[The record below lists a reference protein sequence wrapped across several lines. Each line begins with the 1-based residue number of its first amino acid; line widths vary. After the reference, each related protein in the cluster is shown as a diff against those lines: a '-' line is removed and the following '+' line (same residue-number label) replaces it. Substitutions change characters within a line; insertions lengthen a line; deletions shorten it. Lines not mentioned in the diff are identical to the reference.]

1 VGVISRFRAFLGRRH
16 NVRAHFWQTL
26 ANYTQSG
33 GGMLLG
39 IVLARLLEPSVFG
52 EIVALNATLM
62 FLMIPASFSTTQLLV
77 SDAGKTPDL
86 FSRVL
91 GMSVAVS
98 TLKFLILMGFLAF
111 NFFSGNLQTTLVGAI
126 VGMPMVLADLINTL
140 KSDLEGRGFF
150 KPNFLVQWAD
160 LFAHASIAI
169 TLVWNGWGIYGLA
182 LGGLAGFI
190 PQASL
195 YLLLSDRKLAIP
207 RFGLNEF
214 RRQFRTG
221 FWLWL
226 GSVTSNWFSRIDKIL
241 LGHFGSAT
249 QLGYYN
255 RAMNYGPAS
264 HILLNSFMTNATVRG
279 LAAKETL
286 QQKQRYF
293 FKTMLVV
300 FVGGIVNGLFWW
312 FLAAP
317 LVPLIFGNQWSGA
330 IPSFQILGWLG
341 IPYLLASGTA
351 TVLYA
356 EKKFRLIALIHILGL
371 ITLVITLL
379 FAGIFFNLS
388 AVVASWIFFAVT
400 LCMGIL
406 MSSLALKCLF
416 VYENKTKT
424 G

>member
-1 VGVISRFRAFLGRRH
+1 VGVVSRFRDFLGRRH

-52 EIVALNATLM
+52 EIIAINATLM
-62 FLMIPASFSTTQLLV
+62 FLMIPASFSTAQLLV

-86 FSRVL
+86 FPRVL
-91 GMSVAVS
+91 RMAIAVS
-98 TLKFLILMGFLAF
+98 AFKFLILMGFLAF
-111 NFFSGNLQTTLVGAI
+111 NLAWGNLQTSLVGVI
-126 VGMPMVLADLINTL
+126 VGLPMVLADLINTL

-150 KPNFLVQWAD
+150 KPNFLVQGAD
-160 LFAHASIAI
+160 LFAHGTVAV

-226 GSVTSNWFSRIDKIL
+226 GSVTSSWFSKIDKIF
-241 LGHFGSAT
+241 LGYFANAT

-255 RAMNYGPAS
+255 RAMNYGPVS
-264 HILLNSFMTNATVRG
+264 HILLNSFMTNATIRSLADKNTSQEKACLFLKISSLVISAG
-279 LAAKETL
+279 LIN
-286 QQKQRYF
+286 
-293 FKTMLVV
+293 
-300 FVGGIVNGLFWW
+300 GIFWY
-312 FLAAP
+312 LLAP
-317 LVPLIFGNQWSGA
+317 LLVPWIFGTQWLGA
-330 IPSFQILGWLG
+330 VPAFQILGWMG
-341 IPYLLASGTA
+341 IPYFMVFGSS

-356 EKKFRLIALIHILGL
+356 EKKFRVIALVHTAGL
-371 ITLVITLL
+371 LL
-379 FAGIFFNLS
+379 LSFLLIIAGMNNCMD
-388 AVVASWIFFAVT
+388 VKWTCWIFLA
-400 LCMGIL
+400 CMSFTGIV
-406 MSSLALKCLF
+406 MSCLAISRFFSSSRLAKA
-416 VYENKTKT
+416 
-424 G
+424 

>member
-1 VGVISRFRAFLGRRH
+1 
-16 NVRAHFWQTL
+16 
-26 ANYTQSG
+26 
-33 GGMLLG
+33 MLLG

-52 EIVALNATLM
+52 EIVAINATLM
-62 FLMIPASFSTTQLLV
+62 FLMIPASFSTAQLLV
-77 SDAGKTPDL
+77 SDAGRTPDL

-98 TLKFLILMGFLAF
+98 ALKFLILIGFLAF
-111 NFFSGNLQTTLVGAI
+111 NFASGNLQTTLIGAI
-126 VGMPMVLADLINTL
+126 VGMPMVLADWINTL
-140 KSDLEGRGFF
+140 KNDLEGRGVF
-150 KPNFLVQWAD
+150 KPNFLAQGAD
-160 LFAHASIAI
+160 LLAHASVAI

-195 YLLLSDRKLAIP
+195 YLIFSDRKLAIP

-214 RRQFRTG
+214 RQQFRTG

-241 LGHFGSAT
+241 LGHFGNAA

-255 RAMNYGPAS
+255 RAMNYGPVS

-293 FKTMLVV
+293 FKTMAVV

-312 FLAAP
+312 FLAEP
-317 LVPLIFGNQWSGA
+317 LVPIIFGNSWAGA

-351 TVLYA
+351 TALYA
-356 EKKFRLIALIHILGL
+356 EKKFHLIALIHIFGL
-371 ITLVITLL
+371 ITLVIILL

-388 AVVASWIFFAVT
+388 ALLVSWIFLSVT
-400 LCMGIL
+400 FCMGIL
-406 MSSLALKCLF
+406 MFSFALRCLF
-416 VYENKTKT
+416 VNEH
-424 G
+424 